1 MAARWSK
8 KKDQKAI
15 VLVHHH
21 DMARHLPIT
30 IDRSAKVTLAEQIR
44 KGITTAIAKGL
55 LVPGARLPS
64 WRDLAAQ
71 LGVAR
76 GTVRTA
82 YERLIDA
89 QLIISSTPGGTR
101 VAQRPARPR
110 QVNASGN
117 RSSFIPNVYREF
129 SAPPAIFQMG
139 VPAQECFPDKLISR
153 IRARTVRAEA
163 RAAASYP
170 DPRGELELR
179 REIAVHLAIARGI
192 ECAPSQIIITSG
204 FSGGLGLTL
213 RVLGLEGRTAWVEDP
228 SFPLTRKGLEI
239 GRLQLMPVPVDEH
252 GLDVAHGLNAAPEA
266 ALVVVTPGQQ
276 APLGATLSLERR
288 IRLLDWAAEK
298 NAWIIEDDYLSELQ
312 LRGRSAPAIASLDR
326 RGRVIHLGSFSKTIS
341 PTFRLGFI
349 VAPVNI
355 AEQFAEAA
363 ACLGP
368 APGPSVQIATAE
380 LMREGHYMRHLRR
393 TKRIYAQRSEA
404 LMSCLKSRGYR
415 TSAAGLAVLLHL
427 PDGVEDTVVAK
438 KARAFGL
445 APSPLSQWYVSETA
459 RADGLL
465 LNVAAAPMQSI
476 PSACERLREIID
488 RWE

>member
-8 KKDQKAI
+8 KKDQKRSSP
-15 VLVHHH
+15 VHHQ
-21 DMARHLPIT
+21 DMARHLPFT
-30 IDRSAKVTLAEQIR
+30 IDRAAKVTLAEQIR
-44 KGITTAIAKGL
+44 TAITAAIDKGL
-55 LVPGARLPS
+55 LAPGARLPS

-89 QLIISSTPGGTR
+89 QLIISSTAGGTR
-101 VAQRPARPR
+101 VAQRPALPR
-110 QVNASGN
+110 QLDAPDNK
-117 RSSFIPNVYREF
+117 SSFIPNVYRQY

-139 VPAQECFPDKLISR
+139 VPAQDCFPDKLISR

-163 RAAASYP
+163 HAAAGYP

-179 REIAVHLAIARGI
+179 REIAIHLAIARGI

-213 RVLGLEGRTAWVEDP
+213 RVLGLEGQTTWVEDP
-228 SFPLTRKGLEI
+228 SFPVTRKGLEI
-239 GRLQLMPVPVDEH
+239 ARLQLMPVPVDEH
-252 GLDVAHGLNAAPEA
+252 GLDVVHGLNVAPDA
-266 ALVVVTPGQQ
+266 SLVVLTPGQQ

-298 NAWIIEDDYLSELQ
+298 KAWIIEDDYLSELQ
-312 LRGRSAPAIASLDR
+312 LSGRSAPAIASLDR
-326 RGRVIHLGSFSKTIS
+326 HGRVIHLGSFSKTIS

-349 VAPVNI
+349 VVPVNI
-355 AEQFAEAA
+355 TQQFAEAA

-380 LMREGHYMRHLRR
+380 FMREGHYLRHLRR

-404 LMSCLKSRGYR
+404 VMSCLESRGYR

-427 PDGVEDTVVAK
+427 PDGVADTVVVE
-438 KARAFGL
+438 KASAFGI
-445 APSPLSQWYVSETA
+445 APSPLSQWYVSKA
-459 RADGLL
+459 LRAGGLL

-476 PSACERLREIID
+476 PSACERLCEIID
-488 RWE
+488 RLQ